1 MVTFFAEQSTNLLW
15 LNNNLNTGTMNLK
28 IAIAED
34 NTFLAKAVIEKLSF
48 FDGLNYKFKANN
60 GAELIGKLEVNHN
73 LDVILMDIQ
82 MPEMDG
88 IKTTEIVK
96 NKYPHIKIIMLTVFD
111 DDENIFN
118 AIKAGANGYLLKE
131 IDAENLYK
139 SIIEV
144 VNGGAPMSPSIA
156 LKTLNL
162 LRNPLEIKKA
172 EEKEKVTLSNRETE
186 ILEHL
191 SKGLNYNAI
200 ADNLIISSG
209 TVRKHIENI
218 YRKLQVHNKME
229 AVMKGKKHNLI

>member
-1 MVTFFAEQSTNLLW
+1 
-15 LNNNLNTGTMNLK
+15 MNLK

-34 NTFLAKAVIEKLSF
+34 NSFLAKAVIEKLSF
-48 FDGLNYKFKANN
+48 FNDLDYKFKGVN

-73 LDVILMDIQ
+73 IDVILMDIQ

-88 IKTTEIVK
+88 IIATEIIK
-96 NKYPHIKIIMLTVFD
+96 TKYPHIKIIMLTVFD

-131 IDAENLYK
+131 IDAENLHK
-139 SIIEV
+139 CILEV
-144 VNGGAPMSPSIA
+144 INGGAPMTPSIA

-162 LRNPLEIKKA
+162 LRNPIIVDTSNEI
-172 EEKEKVTLSNRETE
+172 EKIKLTNRETE

-200 ADNLIISSG
+200 ADNLIISPS

-218 YRKLQVHNKME
+218 YKKLQVHNKME
-229 AVMKGKKHNLI
+229 AVLMAQKHKLI

>member
-1 MVTFFAEQSTNLLW
+1 MS
-15 LNNNLNTGTMNLK
+15 LK

-34 NTFLAKAVIEKLSF
+34 NSFLAKAVIEKLSF
-48 FDGLNYKFKANN
+48 FKDLNFKFKGNN

-73 LDVILMDIQ
+73 IDVILMDIQ

-88 IKTTEIVK
+88 IKATEIIK
-96 NKYPHIKIIMLTVFD
+96 SKYPHIKIIMLTVFD

-131 IDAENLYK
+131 VAAENLHK
-139 SIIEV
+139 CILEV
-144 VNGGAPMSPSIA
+144 LNGGAPMTPSIA

-162 LRNPLEIKKA
+162 LRNPINIDPKDEMEKIKL
-172 EEKEKVTLSNRETE
+172 TTRETE

-191 SKGLNYNAI
+191 SKGLNYNEI
-200 ADNLIISSG
+200 ADNLIISPS

-218 YRKLQVHNKME
+218 YKKLQVHNKME
-229 AVMKGKKHNLI
+229 AVSKARKHNLI